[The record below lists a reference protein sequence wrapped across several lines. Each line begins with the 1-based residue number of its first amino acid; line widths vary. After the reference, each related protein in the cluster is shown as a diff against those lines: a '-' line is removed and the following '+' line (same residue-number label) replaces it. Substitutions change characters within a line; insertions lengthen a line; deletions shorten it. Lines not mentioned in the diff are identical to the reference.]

1 MEAVNS
7 KQIDMQTV
15 YETTAAIGRHYV
27 FFALVLIVVNSLVKF
42 FLDKQNKNET
52 HQIVAVCSA
61 VLVVI
66 FWYFGVGFW
75 KLVLVTFATFGFFDF
90 VGRYAEKYL
99 LWTVVKVVFVIQ
111 YLFAQLK
118 KAVIFIMIVLKLQ
131 KKYKDN

>member
-15 YETTAAIGRHYV
+15 YETTEAIGRHYV
-27 FFALVLIVVNSLVKF
+27 FFALVLIIVNSLVKF

-75 KLVLVTFATFGFFDF
+75 KLILVTFATFGFFDF
-90 VGRYAEKYL
+90 VGRYAEKYFF
-99 LWTVVKVVFVIQ
+99 WTVVKVVFAIQ

-118 KAVIFIMIVLKLQ
+118 KAVISLISKIKN
-131 KKYKDN
+131 K

>member
-27 FFALVLIVVNSLVKF
+27 FFALVLIIVNSLVKF

-90 VGRYAEKYL
+90 VGRYAEKYF
-99 LWTVVKVVFVIQ
+99 LWTVVKVVFAIQ

-118 KAVIFIMIVLKLQ
+118 KAVIYLISKIKN
-131 KKYKDN
+131 K